1 MNKKN
6 EKIHMLQM
14 GYKHIY
20 IHKLLS
26 NGYVIL
32 IKIKVRK

>member
-6 EKIHMLQM
+6 EKKIHLLQM

-20 IHKLLS
+20 IHKLHS
-26 NGYVIL
+26 NGYVIN
-32 IKIKVRK
+32 